1 MKSQVHMGF
10 MQFQGSPYIGAP
22 SANYGKDYLSP
33 YPNSQDANAYSF
45 SNVPEVG
52 SDYSNTLDE
61 IGGEDIIFG
70 EEIELYVLI

>member
-10 MQFQGSPYIGAP
+10 MQFQGSPYTGAP
-22 SANYGKDYLSP
+22 SDNYGKDYQSP
-33 YPNSQDANAYSF
+33 YPNLQDANAHF
-45 SNVPEVG
+45 FLRFPEVG

-70 EEIELYVLI
+70 